1 MCELLG
7 LSSNRKTTINLSLT
21 VLAERGENPN
31 MHGDG
36 WGIAF
41 HDGRDVRLIKDAGSA
56 KNSQW
61 VEFIKKQE
69 IHSHDIIAHI
79 RKSTVGKVHYSNTH
93 PFIRE
98 LGGRFHSFAHNGTLK
113 KINQDKRFI
122 PNDYYPIG
130 ETDSELSFC
139 VLMDRMKVLWD
150 EYESVPPLEM
160 RLQVI
165 NEFARDIRSLGPGNF
180 LYSDGEAF
188 FAHGDERHD
197 PITKITAW
205 PGLHYIQI
213 VVKRGDKKFSEDEA
227 NALTLEAPN
236 DIVTLFASVPL
247 NDVDSWIPLKRGEV
261 LAVCKGKIISS
272 YTAGEKYRETF
283 YERES

>member
-7 LSSNRKTTINLSLT
+7 LSSNRETTISLSLG

-41 HDGRDVRLIKDAGSA
+41 HVGKDVRLIKDTGAA

-61 VEFIKKQE
+61 VEFIRQQQ
-69 IHSHDIIAHI
+69 IRSHDIIAHI
-79 RKSTVGKVHYSNTH
+79 RKSTVGKVNYSNTH

-98 LGGRFHSFAHNGTLK
+98 LDGRVHSFAHNGTLK
-113 KINQDKRFI
+113 NIFEDKRFI
-122 PNDYYPIG
+122 PESFHPIG

-139 VLMDRMKVLWD
+139 ILMDRMKLLWD
-150 EYESVPPLEM
+150 EYEEVPPVEKRM
-160 RLQVI
+160 KVI
-165 NEFARDIRSLGPGNF
+165 KEFAEDIRSLGPGNF

-197 PITKITAW
+197 PISNTTSW

-213 VVKRGDKKFSEDEA
+213 VCARGDKKFSEDTSHPLTVEA
-227 NALTLEAPN
+227 KN

-247 NDVDSWIPLKRGEV
+247 NSEETWTPLKRGEV
-261 LAVCKGKIISS
+261 LAVSKGKIISS
-272 YTAGEKYRETF
+272 FEDIIH
-283 YERES
+283 

>member
-7 LSSNRKTTINLSLT
+7 LSSNRETTISLSLS

-41 HDGRDVRLIKDAGSA
+41 HEGKDVRLIKDAGEA

-61 VEFIKKQE
+61 VEFIKQQE
-69 IHSHDIIAHI
+69 IRSHDIIAHI
-79 RKSTVGKVHYSNTH
+79 RKSTVGRVHYSNTH

-98 LGGRFHSFAHNGTLK
+98 VGGRVHSFAHNGTLK
-113 KINQDKRFI
+113 NIFKDERFN
-122 PNDYYPIG
+122 PQNFHPIG

-139 VLMDRMKVLWD
+139 VLMDRMKSLWD
-150 EYESVPPLEM
+150 KYDSIPPVEKRM
-160 RLQVI
+160 QI
-165 NEFARDIRSLGPGNF
+165 IKEFAEDIRSLGPGNF
-180 LYSDGEAF
+180 LYSDGDAF

-197 PITKITAW
+197 PITKITSW

-213 VVKRGDKKFSEDEA
+213 VCKRGDNKFCDDFDH
-227 NALTLEAPN
+227 ALTVEAKN

-247 NDVDSWIPLKRGEV
+247 NEEDTWKPLKRGEV
-261 LAVCKGKIISS
+261 LAVSKGKIISS
-272 YTAGEKYRETF
+272 IEGIKH
-283 YERES
+283 

>member
-7 LSSNRKTTINLSLT
+7 LSSNRETTINLSLG

-41 HDGRDVRLIKDAGSA
+41 HEGKDVRLIKDAGAA

-61 VEFIKKQE
+61 VEFIKQQE
-69 IHSHDIIAHI
+69 IRSHDIIAHI

-98 LGGRFHSFAHNGTLK
+98 LGGRVHSFAHNGTLK
-113 KINQDKRFI
+113 EITKDERFE
-122 PNDYYPIG
+122 PKNYSPIG
-130 ETDSELSFC
+130 ETDSELAFC
-139 VLMDRMKVLWD
+139 VLMDRMKGLWD
-150 EYESVPPLEM
+150 QYEGVPPIDRRM
-160 RLQVI
+160 NVI
-165 NEFARDIRSLGPGNF
+165 KEFADDIRSLGPGNF
-180 LYSDGEAF
+180 LYSDGNAF

-197 PITKITAW
+197 PITKVTSW

-213 VVKRGDKKFSEDEA
+213 IYQQGEKKFIENSE
-227 NALTLEAPN
+227 NPLTVESSN
-236 DIVTLFASVPL
+236 DVVTLFASVPL
-247 NDVDSWIPLKRGEV
+247 NNEDSWKPLKRGEV
-261 LAVCKGKIISS
+261 LAVSRGKIISS
-272 YTAGEKYRETF
+272 FNR
-283 YERES
+283 